1 MAPQRHGKLVSLT
14 FKRQRAMV
22 VAGTREAVRPKLE
35 HDEGDPQCLLNDL
48 DSSVDLR
55 EAPGM
60 VDLARAAT
68 PTR

>member
-1 MAPQRHGKLVSLT
+1 
-14 FKRQRAMV
+14 MV
-22 VAGTREAVRPKLE
+22 VAGTREVVRPKLE